1 VEIKNRQKVL
11 LIIAATGVFLLLAES
26 LVLTPLKENWVAR
39 SKKIE
44 ELKQSV
50 AQGSQLLK
58 RQTVIHDHWEQM
70 KTNTLP
76 NDISL
81 AESGLL
87 KAFDRWSRDSGISIS
102 SIKPQWKQNDED
114 YVTLECRADAAG
126 NMQALSRFIYDVE
139 KDPLALKME
148 VVEISSHDNDGQ
160 QLSLSL
166 QISGLILTPKQQ

>member
-1 VEIKNRQKVL
+1 VEIKNRQKAL
-11 LIIAATGVFLLLAES
+11 LAIAAAGVCILLAES
-26 LVLTPLKENWVAR
+26 LIYAPLKDKWLAR
-39 SKKIE
+39 SKQIT

-50 AQGSQLLK
+50 SQGEQLVK
-58 RQTVIHDHWEQM
+58 RELYIHNRWERM
-70 KTNTLP
+70 RTNTLP
-76 NDISL
+76 NDISQ

-102 SIKPQWKQNDED
+102 SIKPQWKQNEED

-126 NMQALSRFIYDVE
+126 NMQALSRFLYDVE

-166 QISGLILTPKQQ
+166 QISGLILTPKPQ